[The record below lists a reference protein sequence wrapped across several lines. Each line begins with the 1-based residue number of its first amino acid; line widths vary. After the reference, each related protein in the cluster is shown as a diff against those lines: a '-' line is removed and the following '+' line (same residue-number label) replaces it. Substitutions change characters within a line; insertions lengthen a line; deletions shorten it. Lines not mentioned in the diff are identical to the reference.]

1 MRHPCRFRSNWQH
14 NLPRAARGRNY
25 VDVSIQ
31 YGSLKHSCA
40 LEMLD
45 QALVGSVVT
54 GVLGLIA
61 QAISKCKC
69 YVACKRDEENEIC
82 EPQCTCG
89 FLDSTL
95 LDMKSPDI
103 KDET

>member
-1 MRHPCRFRSNWQH
+1 MP
-14 NLPRAARGRNY
+14 
-25 VDVSIQ
+25 
-31 YGSLKHSCA
+31 
-40 LEMLD
+40 LD

-54 GVLGLIA
+54 GVLGLLA

-69 YVACKRDEENEIC
+69 FVHCGRRDEDNEIC

-95 LDMKSPDI
+95 LDMKSPDM
-103 KDET
+103 KNET

>member
-1 MRHPCRFRSNWQH
+1 MCFVGEGQA
-14 NLPRAARGRNY
+14 LGARNI
-25 VDVSIQ
+25 SIEI
-31 YGSLKHSCA
+31 KA
-40 LEMLD
+40 MLD

-54 GVLGLIA
+54 GVLGLVA
-61 QAISKCKC
+61 QAISKVKC
-69 YVACKRDEENEIC
+69 YISCKRDEDNEIC

-103 KDET
+103 KDETHARATPSSAALSGSSDSRDR

>member
-1 MRHPCRFRSNWQH
+1 
-14 NLPRAARGRNY
+14 
-25 VDVSIQ
+25 
-31 YGSLKHSCA
+31 
-40 LEMLD
+40 MLD

-54 GVLGLIA
+54 GVLGLVA

-69 YVACKRDEENEIC
+69 YIACKRDEDNEVC

-95 LDMKSPDI
+95 LDMKSPDMKNEI
-103 KDET
+103 QSRTTSGAASVV

>member
-1 MRHPCRFRSNWQH
+1 
-14 NLPRAARGRNY
+14 
-25 VDVSIQ
+25 
-31 YGSLKHSCA
+31 
-40 LEMLD
+40 MLD

-54 GVLGLIA
+54 GVMGLVA

-69 YVACKRDEENEIC
+69 YIACKRDEDNEIC

-95 LDMKSPDI
+95 LDMKSPDDKNEI
-103 KDET
+103 RSRATAGSAALSGPSDIRDR

>member
-1 MRHPCRFRSNWQH
+1 MGDRF
-14 NLPRAARGRNY
+14 
-25 VDVSIQ
+25 Q
-31 YGSLKHSCA
+31 YGSLK
-40 LEMLD
+40 MLD

-54 GVLGLIA
+54 GVLGLIS
-61 QAISKCKC
+61 QALSKAKC
-69 YVACKRDEENEIC
+69 YVVCKRDENNEIC

>member
-1 MRHPCRFRSNWQH
+1 
-14 NLPRAARGRNY
+14 
-25 VDVSIQ
+25 
-31 YGSLKHSCA
+31 
-40 LEMLD
+40 MLD

-54 GVLGLIA
+54 GVLGLVA

-69 YVACKRDEENEIC
+69 YVSCKRDEDNEIC
-82 EPQCTCG
+82 APQCTCG

-103 KDET
+103 KDETYARATAGSAALSGPSDIRNR

>member
-1 MRHPCRFRSNWQH
+1 
-14 NLPRAARGRNY
+14 
-25 VDVSIQ
+25 
-31 YGSLKHSCA
+31 
-40 LEMLD
+40 MLD

-54 GVLGLIA
+54 GILGLVA

-69 YVACKRDEENEIC
+69 YVSCKRDEDNEIC

-95 LDMKSPDI
+95 LDMKSHDI
-103 KDET
+103 KDETSASSTPGSAALSGPSNIRLR

>member
-1 MRHPCRFRSNWQH
+1 
-14 NLPRAARGRNY
+14 
-25 VDVSIQ
+25 
-31 YGSLKHSCA
+31 
-40 LEMLD
+40 MLD

-54 GVLGLIA
+54 GVLGLVA

-69 YVACKRDEENEIC
+69 YVSCKRDEDNEMC

-95 LDMKSPDI
+95 LDMKSHDI
-103 KDET
+103 KDETSASSTPGAAAVPGPSDIRLR

>member
-1 MRHPCRFRSNWQH
+1 MP
-14 NLPRAARGRNY
+14 
-25 VDVSIQ
+25 
-31 YGSLKHSCA
+31 
-40 LEMLD
+40 LD
-45 QALVGSVVT
+45 AALVGSVVT
-54 GVLGLIA
+54 GVMGLVA

-69 YVACKRDEENEIC
+69 YITCKRGEDNEIC

-103 KDET
+103 KDEIQSRATPSSAASPGTCDTRLG